1 MDRREFLK
9 VATAAGA
16 SSAFGGTMQASAQ
29 AGPVRV
35 GLMAPLTGVVA
46 AGGRE
51 CVDGFNLFWDQAG
64 KNIAGREIE
73 AILEDDGSN
82 PDTALQKARRLV
94 EQRNVHFLFGNL
106 IGNTGLAVAEY
117 AKNSGVPYFMPI
129 IGVDDLTQRRRI
141 PNVMRIAGAV
151 TGSQTT
157 RPLADYALKNGM
169 KKLVTISADYAY
181 GHEQCGGLVQTF
193 TENGGQVL
201 QQFWHPLNTAD
212 FSPYII
218 QIQNMNPDVV
228 FAMEAGADANRFMQQ
243 WANFGL
249 KGKIKLFGGANTP
262 DQAVIR
268 TAGPEC
274 EGMISAAQFAEGAD
288 LPAVKSFV
296 SDYEKK
302 YSKIPGAYSLTFY
315 AGAMWLAE
323 GIKIAKGNV
332 EDRQA
337 LVDAMS
343 KVVLE
348 GSPLGQPV
356 KLDNYG
362 NPILDVYI
370 REVRRRAD
378 GKWWNV
384 VVDTY
389 PSVSQFWKYDAEQ
402 YLKQPNYSR
411 EFQGAKK
418 T

>member
-1 MDRREFLK
+1 MDRRRFLK
-9 VATAAGA
+9 TAVAAGA
-16 SSAFGGTMQASAQ
+16 ASTLSPALRVAAQ
-29 AGPVRV
+29 SGPIRV

-51 CVDGFNLFWDQAG
+51 CVDGFNLYWDQAG
-64 KNIAGREIE
+64 KTAAGREIE

-82 PDTALQKARRLV
+82 PDIALQKARRLV

-129 IGVDDLTQRRRI
+129 IGVDDLTQRKRI
-141 PNVMRIAGAV
+141 PNVLRIAGAV
-151 TGSQTT
+151 TGSQCT
-157 RPLADYALKNGM
+157 RPLADYALRQGL
-169 KKLVTISADYAY
+169 KKVVTISADYAY
-181 GHEQCGGLVQTF
+181 GHEQVGGFVQTF

-228 FAMEAGADANRFMQQ
+228 FAMEAGADANRFMNQ

-249 KGKIKLFGGANTP
+249 KGKIKLYYGTNSP

-274 EGMISAAQFAEGAD
+274 EGIISSAQFCEGAD
-288 LPAVKSFV
+288 IPAVKSFV

-302 YSKIPGAYSLTFY
+302 YGKLPGAYSLTFY
-315 AGAMWLAE
+315 VGAAWLVQ
-323 GIKIAKGNV
+323 GITMAKGNV
-332 EDRQA
+332 EDSKT

-356 KLDNYG
+356 QLDAHG
-362 NPILDVYI
+362 NPVLDVYI
-370 REVRRRAD
+370 REVKRRPD

-384 VVDTY
+384 VLETY
-389 PSVSQFWKYDAEQ
+389 PKVSQFWKYDPEQ
-402 YLKQPNYSR
+402 YLKQPVYSR
-411 EFQGAKK
+411 DFQGIKK
-418 T
+418 S